1 MNGRVFGHSRL
12 SVFWTAPTVPPPY
25 WQNGG
30 SSSPDLTATDR
41 LLVPANAKD
50 GSAARSPQTSRF
62 LAEGIIGHARLLLPQ
77 PSLAVCVRRRCL
89 KQPTIKS
96 PAVAGG
102 SFAPTLRFETLEIHK
117 VCLRITN
124 LDLAQNLSPSTLVN
138 FIVGR
143 LATERCLP
151 TRHRTNHHN

>member
-1 MNGRVFGHSRL
+1 MNGRVFEHRKL
-12 SVFWTAPTVPPPY
+12 FVFRTAATVHPPY

-30 SSSPDLTATDR
+30 SYLPDL
-41 LLVPANAKD
+41 LSQI
-50 GSAARSPQTSRF
+50 GSLFRRTQSRF
-62 LAEGIIGHARLLLPQ
+62 GIKESPHYSISRRGDHRTRVVILPQ

-117 VCLRITN
+117 VCLRISN

-143 LATERCLP
+143 LATGSHLP
-151 TRHRTNHHN
+151 MRHRTNHHN